1 MRAYDPLGD
10 DPSFDV
16 PRVPAL
22 QLQCGA
28 RSPEYKARLYLK
40 MRLHML
46 MQLKGCTLEEAL
58 RHIEQFKH

>member
-1 MRAYDPLGD
+1 MRVYDPLVD

-22 QLQCGA
+22 QPQYGT
-28 RSPEYKARLYLK
+28 RSPEYRARLYLK
-40 MRLHML
+40 TRLHML